1 MGVFFPD
8 AGSPGIADSRVLWS
22 SGLCE
27 PLEAFEGDRTMNVR
41 VLIGTAK
48 GAVILRSDSTRREWS
63 STGLQLRGWL
73 VTSFTRDV
81 GGRYYAA
88 VAHDVYGSAIL
99 TSDDLESWKQ
109 LDAAPRYGATEKGNE
124 SHLRIIG
131 AMDPMGQFKE
141 GGRYVDQIWK
151 LQAAGNALYAAVSEA
166 GLFRSTDR
174 GKTWQ
179 PVPGL
184 NDHESRDQWVAGFGG
199 LCAHSILI
207 DAKNDDRIWVGIS
220 AAGVFRSDD
229 GGLSFER
236 KNAGIN
242 SADEGFCVHSL
253 AHDPDNAD
261 VIFRR
266 DHRGMYRSDDAGD
279 SWLLIEDGLPT
290 SELSDGH
297 TCCFGFAS
305 AMDPASRS
313 VFIVPLES
321 DGFRYPLDAEL
332 SVYRTRDSGAS
343 WQPFRTGLPDDCYT
357 NVLRGAM
364 ALDGLDPC
372 GVYFGT
378 TSGSLYASPDGG
390 ESWKRQA
397 SDLPKILCVES
408 FTD

>member
-1 MGVFFPD
+1 MSV
-8 AGSPGIADSRVLWS
+8 
-22 SGLCE
+22 C
-27 PLEAFEGDRTMNVR
+27 

-48 GAVILRSDSTRREWS
+48 GALILRSDSTRREWS
-63 STGLQLRGWL
+63 STGLDLRGWL

-109 LDAAPRYGATEKGNE
+109 LETAPRYGATEKGNE

-151 LQAAGNALYAAVSEA
+151 LHSAGDTLYAAVSEA

-174 GKTWQ
+174 AKTWQ
-179 PVPGL
+179 PVSGL
-184 NDHESRDQWVAGFGG
+184 NDHETRESWVAGFGG
-199 LCAHSILI
+199 LCAHSILT
-207 DAKNDDRIWVGIS
+207 DARNSDRLWVGIS

-229 GGLSFER
+229 GGRTFEG
-236 KNAGIN
+236 KNEGIN
-242 SADEGFCVHSL
+242 NSGEGFCVHSL

-266 DHRGMYRSDDAGD
+266 DHRGMYRSDNGGD
-279 SWLLIEDGLPT
+279 SWQLIETGLPT

-297 TCCFGFAS
+297 RCCFGFAS
-305 AMDPASRS
+305 AMDPLSQS
-313 VFIVPLES
+313 IFIVPLES
-321 DGFRYPLDAEL
+321 DGFRYPHDAKL
-332 SVYRTRDSGAS
+332 SVYRTRNAGAN
-343 WQPFRTGLPDDCYT
+343 WQALRNGLPDDCYA

-364 ALDGLDPC
+364 TLDGLDPC

-378 TSGSLYASPDGG
+378 TSGSLYASADAG
-390 ESWKRQA
+390 ESWKRLA